1 MHDSRR
7 RDPPLRRRRHWC
19 CSFTIPPLSPD
30 NPALSNPHAS
40 SSCSKK
46 TDASYSSPQTHQHQ
60 KPTPLAR
67 RILSPGRVSPISD
80 PPVPAPSIPQKQT
93 LPKSP
98 LPPAAVDSEIVTEDE
113 GNFGDFDVRLNLK
126 GKNGGSLILELGS
139 EVLAANSVVFA
150 DLVADYR
157 KNSSGLCRIEVPG
170 VENLNVFRE
179 TIELMFEED
188 ISKKLLKVGA
198 FRAIDILE
206 MCAVGKSLHTMDRK
220 QTKVTAERLGL
231 FCHGSFCIEVAAG
244 IKFRRCISSCL
255 IYLEAVPWAEEEDDK
270 LRELFNKINIDDAKT
285 TDILDRLFS
294 LNSIDSQPTLTKQLI
309 QSVTS
314 SSDANA
320 RNKLKSLVKGLLCKS
335 SIYDK
340 SNPDLNKEDVFAV
353 CHSCLGSL
361 GSLLEEASSTDTNQ
375 KIAKKE
381 KDKPLLERIS
391 TQVDNL
397 NWLLDI
403 LLDHQMAEDFVDL
416 WANQELLLEMHENA
430 SPMVRYELSRVS
442 GTLFIAMGTR
452 RLHCPSETRLGL
464 LRSWLRPMLSDF
476 GWLQRCKKGLDMKA
490 LEEAMGQALLTLPL
504 KEQCSLFMDWF
515 NYFSK
520 NGNECPNLS
529 KAFQIWWRRSFLR
542 GSETFG
548 IESR

>member
-1 MHDSRR
+1 MHDSSHFKSQRR
-7 RDPPLRRRRHWC
+7 RDPPLRHRRNWC

-30 NPALSNPHAS
+30 NSALSNPHAS

-46 TDASYSSPQTHQHQ
+46 TEVPSSYSSPQTHQHQ

-67 RILSPGRVSPISD
+67 RILSPGRISPISD
-80 PPVPAPSIPQKQT
+80 PPAPAQSIPQKQA
-93 LPKSP
+93 LSKSP
-98 LPPAAVDSEIVTEDE
+98 LPPSAVDSGIFAENE
-113 GNFGDFDVRLNLK
+113 GNFGGFDVRLTLK
-126 GKNGGSLILELGS
+126 GNNGGSLILELGS
-139 EVLAANSVVFA
+139 EVLTTNSVVFA

-157 KNSSGLCRIEVPG
+157 KNSSSLCRIEVPD

-179 TIELMFEED
+179 TFELMFEED
-188 ISKKLLKVGA
+188 ISKKLLKIGV
-198 FRAIDILE
+198 FRAIDIL
-206 MCAVGKSLHTMDRK
+206 
-220 QTKVTAERLGL
+220 
-231 FCHGSFCIEVAAG
+231 EVAAG

-255 IYLEAVPWAEEEDDK
+255 KYLEAVPWAEEEEDK
-270 LRELFNKINIDDAKT
+270 LREMFSKININDAKT

-294 LNSIDSQPTLTKQLI
+294 LKPVDSQPTLTKQLI
-309 QSVTS
+309 RSITS

-320 RNKLKSLVKGLLCKS
+320 RNELKSLVKGLLSKS
-335 SIYDK
+335 SIYEK
-340 SNPDLNKEDVFAV
+340 NNPDLNKEDVFAV

-361 GSLLEEASSTDTNQ
+361 SRLLEEAFSADTNQ
-375 KIAKKE
+375 KNSKKE

-403 LLDHQMAEDFVDL
+403 LLDHQMAEDFVYL
-416 WANQELLLEMHENA
+416 WANQELLLEMHVNM
-430 SPMVRYELSRVS
+430 SPMVRYELSRIS
-442 GTLFIAMGTR
+442 ATLFIAMGTR
-452 RLHCPSETRLGL
+452 RLHCPTETRLGL

-504 KEQCSLFMDWF
+504 KDQNLLFMDWF
-515 NYFSK
+515 NCFSR

-529 KAFQIWWRRSFLR
+529 KAFQIWWRRSFLK
-542 GSETFG
+542 GSKTFG
-548 IESR
+548 IDSR